1 LPENIMSCTDRKID
15 YLRRQIAPFDCV
27 PGCHDCCGP
36 VTASAEE
43 LSRLP
48 RKSAAQHAAALQ
60 AWNCVYLG
68 PQGCEVYAQRPL
80 ICRLFGSC
88 SSLPCPHGRRPLQ
101 FTAAE
106 VEEQVHTL
114 IASTRQR
121 LL

>member
-1 LPENIMSCTDRKID
+1 MSCTDRKID
-15 YLRRQIAPFDCV
+15 YLRRHIPSFACA

-48 RKSAAQHAAALQ
+48 EKSEAEHDAAL
-60 AWNCVYLG
+60 AEYNCVYLG
-68 PQGCEVYAQRPL
+68 PNGCEVYEQRPL
-80 ICRLFGSC
+80 ICRVFGTSKR
-88 SSLPCPHGRRPLQ
+88 LACPRGCGPEQ
-101 FTAAE
+101 PID
-106 VEEQVHTL
+106 EEIERQVHGL

>member
-1 LPENIMSCTDRKID
+1 MSCVSRKID
-15 YLRRQIAPFDCV
+15 RLRLQIPSFECV

-48 RKSAAQHAAALQ
+48 EKSVAQHDAAL
-60 AWNCVYLG
+60 ANFDCVYLG
-68 PQGCEVYAQRPL
+68 PQGCEVYQQRPL
-80 ICRLFGSC
+80 ICRLFGTTPR
-88 SSLPCPHGRRPLQ
+88 LACPRGMAPEVPIEL
-101 FTAAE
+101 E
-106 VEEQVHTL
+106 VERQVHTL